1 MFNFQQDTLLRNFFN
16 ATFNLSGP
24 RSESWHSGSV
34 RLEVLLG
41 MESPPSYKESFVM
54 SQCHFPTARFSI
66 LVKAILRVFFFID
79 FQSRNSIMSSLR
91 VISWKIIIIS
101 IYYIETMVI
110 RCYFIFIS
118 LLIFPAFTN
127 LWVPLRGNQVC
138 FVCHFINTQSL
149 ACMNK

>member
-16 ATFNLSGP
+16 ATFNLCGP
-24 RSESWHSGSV
+24 LSESWHFGSV
-34 RLEVLLG
+34 RMAVRPGIDSLH
-41 MESPPSYKESFVM
+41 SYKETFVM

-66 LVKAILRVFFFID
+66 LVKAILRFFFID
-79 FQSRNSIMSSLR
+79 FQSRNSIMSSLH
-91 VISWKIIIIS
+91 VISWKTIIIS
-101 IYYIETMVI
+101 IYYIETMVM
-110 RCYFIFIS
+110 RCYFTFIS

-127 LWVPLRGNQVC
+127 LWVPLRGDQVC